1 MSTIIQT
8 NNENAELKKEEL
20 SEKIVQKWLKLQ
32 KIIKEEIT
40 LEDVTINQ
48 QKSDYNHLKNY
59 FRDYYLA
66 KLNIRKS
73 FDDIKKLSQNEFK
86 KIKKICIEPDLD
98 NLIPQMTE
106 PVKNLLFLFRNDY
119 NYITKLISLIDEN
132 DEEEQI
138 ESLVHLF
145 CNQFYDNILIPNPE
159 QTELLLLIYK
169 LLEEEILPMNAA
181 LIDDFL
187 NDSSFLGKFCS
198 TFMKRQEFKLYLTM
212 LLNPI
217 ILSIENENEEC
228 LEMSLISIKDHIIKA
243 YKEKKLDKNSSINS
257 NLDNISTKSS
267 NNIKIKEEIKEE
279 IDFEKILFS
288 DIPKSKVIFKKNIE
302 LEAELEEESIRKNN
316 TEMKNENEDENKNK
330 ENENVIYNDNY
341 KRELTLENI
350 NDIISHEKD
359 PDLKE
364 FYKYQIEHM
373 NDDTDIYSNKG
384 LLEVLNDQ
392 CFQNYRKA
400 LVKKYK
406 SNFLFIQKK
415 LDLFLQSLI
424 DKISSIPYTV
434 RCICK
439 IIYLLISKKFP
450 LLPKYLRNSF
460 VGKFIFEKSIFP
472 VLNLENKNI
481 IENKI
486 FGNGTKD
493 CLHEIVTILDNTNK
507 CLLFNSATD
516 TEKTIFNH
524 YLMEIVPILNK
535 FFDKLID
542 VKLPKILDD
551 MIENGQ
557 MKIEENI
564 KDKMYNFQEKDM
576 INAENKEK
584 IKVQDNQKDSINK
597 DKKDDIIKKE
607 SQKNIYDYFKEN
619 SDEIL
624 RLQCI
629 CFSMQDIIF
638 IINLINKNKK
648 IFTNLDRY
656 TFFSKTVDIIH
667 ADEYKLDREISKDP
681 GTIKFFLVF
690 QDEKNSQLEKLMMQ
704 KNKMDN
710 YFEAGSESELI
721 CKRIKVC
728 LKTIL
733 KGLNLLNNK
742 DFTYLNMAI
751 SSDKFFTA
759 LKYILEDLGELEEMK
774 YKIPLKWY
782 GQFISNNKNQL
793 NQSYKENDFE
803 LLYDE
808 IFNEESNILN
818 ELKLFSS
825 IVITRDGMNL
835 RCAEKILEKIKYDL
849 KHIQGSI
856 KFLKIE
862 KFVNTEEIEVCIRT
876 KEMEEYKERN
886 RKDKVVKKKDEKN
899 NNISPS
905 IIIADGI
912 KCEHKIINEPLINFG
927 QNILNINNNNNENK
941 EEKNKNKKIPSHAYY
956 INDFINKFANNSVT
970 KNKTVKFKS
979 LSNLVKEDI
988 LRGNRNNKIYES
1000 FDNYINIIKS
1010 KIKNTEKNKEL
1021 FENITDKQIDEMALK
1036 IEDHI
1041 LRNIYK
1047 YVYLDKPIEN
1057 DQKFYEKTLCLDW
1070 IQPEQLEIKK
1080 VYINQLGYAELC
1092 IKKITEAKSVFDKLD
1107 CIKDAHTNMNNTI
1120 KFSSGKNDD
1129 AGQDELTPIFQYIV
1143 IRAQPKRIYSD
1154 INYIKCFL
1162 GDSSLRG
1169 QEGFLVTQMESA
1181 TSFISLI
1188 DHTQLKMSKE
1198 EYDKK
1203 VLDAKK
1209 RHGIK

>member
-1 MSTIIQT
+1 MTSI

-20 SEKIVQKWLKLQ
+20 SEKIIQKWLKLQ
-32 KIIKEEIT
+32 KTIKEEIT
-40 LEDVTINQ
+40 LEDVIINQ
-48 QKSDYNHLKNY
+48 QKSDYNHLKDY
-59 FRDYYLA
+59 FKDYYSA

-73 FDDIKKLSQNEFK
+73 FDDIRKLSHNEFK
-86 KIKKICIEPDLD
+86 KIKNLYIEQNLD
-98 NLIPQMTE
+98 NLIPQINE
-106 PVKNLLFLFRNDY
+106 PIKNLLFILRNDY
-119 NYITKLISLIDEN
+119 NYVTKLISLIDEN

-159 QTELLLLIYK
+159 QTELLLLIYN
-169 LLEEEILPMNAA
+169 LLEEEISPMNTA

-187 NDSSFLGKFCS
+187 NDSTFLGKFCS
-198 TFMKRQEFKLYLTM
+198 TFMQRQEFKLYLSM

-228 LEMSLISIKDHIIKA
+228 LDMSLITIRDYINKKS
-243 YKEKKLDKNSSINS
+243 KEKKGEKNMIN
-257 NLDNISTKSS
+257 NDNT
-267 NNIKIKEEIKEE
+267 NINKIQKNEEKENINY
-279 IDFEKILFS
+279 EKLLFNE
-288 DIPKSKVIFKKNIE
+288 IPKSKIIFKKNIE
-302 LEAELEEESIRKNN
+302 LEAELEEESKRKNN
-316 TEMKNENEDENKNK
+316 TDIDEQNEIEIKEENKGK
-330 ENENVIYNDNY
+330 ENIIYNNNY
-341 KRELTLENI
+341 NKELTLENL
-350 NDIISHEKD
+350 NEIISHEKD

-364 FYKYQIEHM
+364 FYLYQLQQINED
-373 NDDTDIYSNKG
+373 NDIFSNKG
-384 LLEVLNDQ
+384 LLEVLKEPL
-392 CFQNYRKA
+392 FQEHRKA
-400 LVKKYK
+400 IIKKYK
-406 SNFLFIQKK
+406 SNFLFIQKTI
-415 LDLFLQSLI
+415 DYFIQSLI

-434 RCICK
+434 RCICR

-450 LLPKYLRNSF
+450 RLPKYLKNSF

-481 IENKI
+481 IESKI
-486 FGNGTKD
+486 FGNGTKN
-493 CLHEIVTILDNTNK
+493 CLREMVDILYNTNK
-507 CLLFNSATD
+507 CLLFNYNVD
-516 TEKTIFNH
+516 NEKTIFNY
-524 YLMEIVPILNK
+524 YLIEIIPILNK

-542 VKLPKILDD
+542 IKLPKLLDD

-557 MKIEENI
+557 LKIEENI
-564 KDKMYNFQEKDM
+564 KNKLYSFKPKTIIEEEK
-576 INAENKEK
+576 KEK
-584 IKVQDNQKDSINK
+584 TTNNDDTKKSQINIDNKDNINKTPQKDT
-597 DKKDDIIKKE
+597 
-607 SQKNIYDYFKEN
+607 YDYFKEN

-629 CFSMQDIIF
+629 CFSIQDILF
-638 IINLINKNKK
+638 IINLINKDKN
-648 IFTNLDRY
+648 IFRDLDKY
-656 TFFSKTVDIIH
+656 NFFLKTVEIIQ

-681 GTIKFFLVF
+681 NIIKFFLVF
-690 QDEKNSQLEKLMMQ
+690 QDEKNSQLEKLIRKQ
-704 KNKMDN
+704 NKID
-710 YFEAGSESELI
+710 YYSESGTESELV
-721 CKRIKVC
+721 CKRIKIC

-759 LKYILEDLGELEEMK
+759 LKYILEDIGELGDMK
-774 YKIPLKWY
+774 NKIPLKWY
-782 GQFISNNKNQL
+782 GQFICSNKNQL
-793 NQSYKENDFE
+793 NKSYQENDYE

-808 IFNEESNILN
+808 IYNEELNILN

-849 KHIQGSI
+849 KHIKNAI

-862 KFVNTEEIEVCIRT
+862 KFVDTEEIEVCIKT
-876 KEMEEYKERN
+876 KEMEEYYNKNKKE
-886 RKDKVVKKKDEKN
+886 KIIKKKDDKN
-899 NNISPS
+899 NNINPA
-905 IIIADGI
+905 IIITDGA
-912 KCEHKIINEPLINFG
+912 KCEHKIINESIISIT
-927 QNILNINNNNNENK
+927 QNIQNLIMEKK
-941 EEKNKNKKIPSHAYY
+941 EDKNKNKKIPEHSYY
-956 INDFINKFANNSVT
+956 IKDFIHKFSTNIIPT
-970 KNKTVKFKS
+970 DKTLKFKT
-979 LSNLVKEDI
+979 LAQLVKEDI
-988 LRGNRNNKIYES
+988 FRGNRNNQIYES
-1000 FDNYINIIKS
+1000 FNDYITIVKS

-1021 FENITDKQIDEMALK
+1021 FENITDREIEEIALK

-1047 YVYLDKPIEN
+1047 FVYSDKPIQSDKE
-1057 DQKFYEKTLCLDW
+1057 FYNKTLCLDW

-1092 IKKITEAKSVFDKLD
+1092 IKKMTEAKSVFDKLD

-1143 IRAQPKRIYSD
+1143 IKAQPKRIHSD

-1181 TSFISLI
+1181 TSFITLI
-1188 DHTQLKMSKE
+1188 NHEHLKMTKE

-1203 VLDAKK
+1203 ILDAKK
-1209 RHGIK
+1209 RHGLI